1 MTVVTDAMSLAMV
14 TDPIA
19 LAMVTDPIALARVTD
34 ALANEESNQPFVTSG
49 IVSDRAAAE
58 IMTSTEA
65 DSDGH
70 DRSEILSKDAILERA
85 AAGHSTSTGAR
96 TDGHDQPRTNESVAV
111 RATSGVS
118 TSTGADAD
126 RDDLRMTT
134 GAGAVHLRTSVEHWR
149 AGLRAGTPTSTTYD
163 GPKDRPEDHTTL
175 LAGQLAATS
184 ETSSVTSQ
192 QWVYDETKDIEVNGP
207 QWTSSIV

>member
-1 MTVVTDAMSLAMV
+1 MLQE
-14 TDPIA
+14 P
-19 LAMVTDPIALARVTD
+19 
-34 ALANEESNQPFVTSG
+34 ANEESNQPFVTSG

-70 DRSEILSKDAILERA
+70 DRSEILDKDAVLERA

-134 GAGAVHLRTSVEHWR
+134 GAGAVPLRTPVERWG
-149 AGLRAGTPTSTTYD
+149 AD
-163 GPKDRPEDHTTL
+163 
-175 LAGQLAATS
+175 
-184 ETSSVTSQ
+184 
-192 QWVYDETKDIEVNGP
+192 
-207 QWTSSIV
+207 